1 MLFIIFIVPS
11 FNQCQTQKTKYCLQS
26 SWSCEWRL
34 ATQYSLYNIIY
45 LLIVDYKVTCK
56 NYIPFR
62 LWSLSIYKS
71 KQKTVVELT
80 WTFCI
85 LVLVYQTTEGFV
97 EA

>member
-1 MLFIIFIVPS
+1 M
-11 FNQCQTQKTKYCLQS
+11 
-26 SWSCEWRL
+26 
-34 ATQYSLYNIIY
+34 
-45 LLIVDYKVTCK
+45 IVDYKVACK

-85 LVLVYQTTEGFV
+85 LVLVYQTTEVFA